1 MPHIEIEIDDDIHE
15 YCVSQNQSSIA
26 SSVQKLVKAGFAC
39 VDIGRSNDRQ
49 NYQSEMMACI
59 EAERAKLE
67 LAFNTRQQLANER
80 HSNELQHTRSQH
92 YIELEALKH
101 EIAKTNNE
109 NGNDMKYEMAIEE
122 NTRLRKEFQEGL
134 EKVRESRV
142 NAEISKLRSTIQE
155 KDNDI
160 QILRNSNFCKGVLG
174 ENAVRDIL
182 LDAFCDYAVKD
193 MSGCATESDIHL
205 ENPSGEFLA
214 IECKNKASITSLD
227 VEKSIRDVTSL
238 KNTYGTK
245 FTSYLFLS
253 LRTCNVPKRGYTFEV
268 IDGKPVIWFG
278 VSDVNTCRRE
288 ILAIVKVALGLG
300 QLFKAQSQGK
310 EGQNSQG
317 SQVDTIKFVKGV
329 FTKIQKNV
337 GMFKKI
343 GDTVSLLQTQIG
355 TITEANVG
363 VLGDI
368 ETYLKQGSLSQLSLQ
383 PKKLKI
389 QTIFTPGMLV

>member
-67 LAFNTRQQLANER
+67 MAFNTRQQLANER
-80 HSNELQHTRSQH
+80 QRNELQHTRSQH

-101 EIAKTNNE
+101 EIVRTKHE
-109 NGNDMKYEMAIEE
+109 SGNDIKYEMAIEE

-160 QILRNSNFCKGVLG
+160 QILRNSNFCKGILG

-300 QLFKAQSQGK
+300 QLFKAVQSQ
-310 EGQNSQG
+310 SQG
-317 SQVDTIKFVKGV
+317 SQVDTIKFVKGI

-337 GMFKKI
+337 GMYKKI

-368 ETYLKQGSLSQLSLQ
+368 ETYLKLGMSSLDCQKK

-389 QTIFTPGMLV
+389 QTIFSPGMAGMP